1 MIVRRGVEF
10 WVLDSNGQKVLGKY
24 KTKQMAAGAET
35 ELLLKSSPNGIPAKT
50 NNARLFIVT
59 KQRAPTLASA
69 MALVRKNGG
78 VVRGAR
84 QTVTE
89 WRFKQAEPEAFEE
102 GSTYTEEL
110 EAGVFV
116 VLGKRATGEEA
127 GYSMREA
134 MSSAVV
140 DYVAEANELF
150 GDGLSAEL
158 EGLFSLMPPI
168 NLRPAAFGGSFAYD
182 NAGALVGPEGQG
194 IECEAFPCEPY
205 GTAQFLRT
213 GSGFWRADHG
223 EPFAIDVK
231 LLKLIFKNTQTRC
244 RPLRGDYMH
253 WTDLQAG
260 QPGMY
265 RPAGQVDPADLYI
278 GKWKDPI
285 TRQPA
290 LGIFGPVAWE
300 QEAASLIQKGLN
312 QISPVIDWQYT
323 LRHDT
328 PTAPAGTY
336 LGPTIIKFALVD
348 EGFFWMDAVRLY
360 KENESRPPSFLYRER
375 HAP

>member
-84 QTVTE
+84 QTATE

-140 DYVAEANELF
+140 DYAAEANELF

-158 EGLFSLMPPI
+158 EGLFSYSVMPPI
-168 NLRPAAFGGSFAYD
+168 NLRPAVFGGAFAYD
-182 NAGALVGPEGQG
+182 GVGALVGPEGQG

-213 GSGFWRADHG
+213 GSGFWRHDHG
-223 EPFAIDVK
+223 EPFSIDAK

-244 RPLRGDYMH
+244 NFSGY
-253 WTDLQAG
+253 
-260 QPGMY
+260 
-265 RPAGQVDPADLYI
+265 
-278 GKWKDPI
+278 
-285 TRQPA
+285 
-290 LGIFGPVAWE
+290 
-300 QEAASLIQKGLN
+300 
-312 QISPVIDWQYT
+312 
-323 LRHDT
+323 
-328 PTAPAGTY
+328 
-336 LGPTIIKFALVD
+336 
-348 EGFFWMDAVRLY
+348 
-360 KENESRPPSFLYRER
+360 
-375 HAP
+375 